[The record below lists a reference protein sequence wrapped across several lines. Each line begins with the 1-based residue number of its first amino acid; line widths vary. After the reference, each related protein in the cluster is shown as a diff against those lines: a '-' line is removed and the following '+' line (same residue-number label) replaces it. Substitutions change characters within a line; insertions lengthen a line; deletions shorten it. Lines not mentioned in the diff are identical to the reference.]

1 MIKFHSICLSIVVF
15 IITKFI
21 IYVIKNN
28 CPKDMLFWLILIA
41 SILIIV
47 QQLLYII
54 EYSIGG

>member
-1 MIKFHSICLSIVVF
+1 MIIFHAICLCIVVF

-28 CPKDMLFWLILIA
+28 CPKDILFWLIIIE

-47 QQLLYII
+47 QQLLYVIK
-54 EYSIGG
+54 YSIGG